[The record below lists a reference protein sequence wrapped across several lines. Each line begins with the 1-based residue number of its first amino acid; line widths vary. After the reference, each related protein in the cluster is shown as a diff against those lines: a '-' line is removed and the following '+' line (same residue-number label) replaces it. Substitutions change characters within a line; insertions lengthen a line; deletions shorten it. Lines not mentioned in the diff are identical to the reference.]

1 MTSVLVAG
9 ASRGIGKSVA
19 LAFARDEAERVIVL
33 GRSAAELEQVAAE
46 VRGQGAAAEV
56 VVADVTETAATAR
69 AVAAAGVVDVLVYAV
84 GTNVPQ
90 SFLDVSEETY
100 DRIFDLNV
108 RSGFF
113 LAQTVAGA
121 MVAAGRPGAIV
132 FISSQMGH
140 VGGPLRTVYC
150 STKHAVE
157 GLVKAL
163 ALDLAPH
170 AIRVVS
176 VAPTFVRT
184 ALTAEQLD
192 DPEVGPALLGQI
204 PLGRFADGDDV
215 AAAVVWAASPGAAMV
230 TGTSIVVDG
239 GWTAR

>member
-1 MTSVLVAG
+1 M
-9 ASRGIGKSVA
+9 
-19 LAFARDEAERVIVL
+19 
-33 GRSAAELEQVAAE
+33 
-46 VRGQGAAAEV
+46 RGQGAEARV
-56 VVADVTETAATAR
+56 LVADVTKTAATAQ
-69 AVAAAGVVDVLVYAV
+69 AVADAGAVDVFVYAA

-90 SFLDVSEETY
+90 PFLDVAEETY

-108 RSGFF
+108 RSGYF
-113 LAQTVAGA
+113 LSQAVARA
-121 MVAAGRPGAIV
+121 MVAGGRPGVLV

-150 STKHAVE
+150 SSKHALE

-163 ALDLAPH
+163 ALDLAAH
-170 AIRVVS
+170 GIRVVS

-184 ALTAEQLD
+184 ALTAAQLD
-192 DPEVGPALLGQI
+192 DPEIGPSLLGQI
-204 PLGRFADGDDV
+204 PLARFADADDV
-215 AAAVVWAASPGAAMV
+215 AAAVVWVASPGAAMV